1 MKKQKNY
8 PLYDVKPVPSI
19 RQMLLDA
26 ESEAGDQIAFKY
38 KSGDETISVTYSE
51 FAHDV
56 KSLGTAIAEKGIHGA
71 HLACLSENSYDYIV
85 AFLAAIT
92 SDNVFVPIDKELP
105 PKEIVY
111 ILKNSDADYLFHSD
125 TFTEMLKENQSDL
138 PRIKTYFNFN
148 GGDGET
154 EGKFIDYAKLLAQ
167 GRAALD
173 SGSRAYLDQTY
184 NLNTLKMLVYTSGT
198 TGIAKGVM
206 LSDHNLSS
214 MVHHGLRVSTVFDT
228 GLSVLPY
235 NHTYEAVAGILVG
248 IHKHVTICIN
258 DKIRNVAKNLNE
270 FKPAYIYIV
279 RAIAEAF
286 YKEVWNSAKETVR
299 TNCLKR

>member
-111 ILKNSDADYLFHSD
+111 ILKNSDADYLFLSD
-125 TFTEMLKENQSDL
+125 TFTKMLKENQSDL
-138 PRIKTYFNFN
+138 PRTKTYFNLN

-154 EGKFIDYAKLLAQ
+154 EGEWNDYPKL
-167 GRAALD
+167 
-173 SGSRAYLDQTY
+173 
-184 NLNTLKMLVYTSGT
+184 
-198 TGIAKGVM
+198 
-206 LSDHNLSS
+206 
-214 MVHHGLRVSTVFDT
+214 
-228 GLSVLPY
+228 
-235 NHTYEAVAGILVG
+235 
-248 IHKHVTICIN
+248 
-258 DKIRNVAKNLNE
+258 
-270 FKPAYIYIV
+270 PA
-279 RAIAEAF
+279 
-286 YKEVWNSAKETVR
+286 
-299 TNCLKR
+299 